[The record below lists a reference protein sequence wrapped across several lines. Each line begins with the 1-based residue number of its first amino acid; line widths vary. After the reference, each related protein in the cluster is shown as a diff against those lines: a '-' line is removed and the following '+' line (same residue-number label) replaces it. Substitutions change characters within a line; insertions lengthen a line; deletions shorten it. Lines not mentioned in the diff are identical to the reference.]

1 MKMQCF
7 VEKCKR
13 HEIIMKKVKFIKKQF
28 ILSKNFYL
36 LPFDGLR
43 WKFLKNV

>member
-1 MKMQCF
+1 MFCRKMQKTWNYH
-7 VEKCKR
+7 EKSK
-13 HEIIMKKVKFIKKQF
+13 IYKKQF